1 MFVSQ
6 TKAEKGDTMKK
17 CCVLLTVLYL
27 VIAGTA
33 LAQQLSTQRT
43 KAEVPF
49 DFVVND
55 TMLPAGTYDV
65 SFYTTGRGLMIQNV
79 DNPNYVR
86 ILIGNNEIRLLPSGK
101 THDTSAFVF

>member
-27 VIAGTA
+27 VIEGTA
-33 LAQQLSTQRT
+33 LAQRLSSQKT
-43 KAEVPF
+43 KVEVPF

-55 TMLPAGTYDV
+55 TILPAGTYDV